1 MFSHELFSSQVK
13 ILIISSRAKFEVKN
27 LLSENIKKGVYTLLK
42 GKQEK
47 YIDCTIM
54 RETSYKKNC
63 AQKYFAVGKKCL
75 LQIKHTPL
83 NKV

>member
-54 RETSYKKNC
+54 RETSYKKKLSTKIFC
-63 AQKYFAVGKKCL
+63 SGEKMSSAD
-75 LQIKHTPL
+75 
-83 NKV
+83 